1 MRTRTTSLIP
11 AAIGRPHPTPA
22 SDSDIRPTDKPRPR
36 TRSMPLLHADPRGLS
51 RCCRTWELRT
61 DPLPWLRPST
71 QQLSGQA
78 HSATP
83 TAAASPRTR
92 AAEAAGLPTGSLARG
107 ACRLWSWLRS
117 QALPAVGS
125 VLVRH
130 SLTHAAI
137 RVLRVLVS
145 GLRMAWAE
153 GIGFR
158 AETDL
163 RRERYAGDTTRR
175 PRAAAR
181 RLFTGATER
190 RHPPLTAPAF
200 PAGVAG
206 LTLLHVGAIV
216 SWFVHAGVRC
226 VCATCAYA
234 HIMRVRVL
242 HPLVRKRLHGRDGWH
257 QWDAKHWPP
266 QHLCSRLT

>member
-1 MRTRTTSLIP
+1 MRQR
-11 AAIGRPHPTPA
+11 R
-22 SDSDIRPTDKPRPR
+22 
-36 TRSMPLLHADPRGLS
+36 RG
-51 RCCRTWELRT
+51 CR
-61 DPLPWLRPST
+61 
-71 QQLSGQA
+71 QA
-78 HSATP
+78 HWQGVLADFG
-83 TAAASPRTR
+83 RGFDR
-92 AAEAAGLPTGSLARG
+92 KLSLRLG
-107 ACRLWSWLRS
+107 ACSFVTLS
-117 QALPAVGS
+117 P
-125 VLVRH
+125 
-130 SLTHAAI
+130 THAAI

-181 RLFTGATER
+181 RLFAGSTER

-242 HPLVRKRLHGRDGWH
+242 HPRVRKRLHGRDGWH